1 MSFKH
6 KIMIPRLDIKEN
18 NVKHCLVQCLTP
30 GLLKRWR
37 SGELRL
43 KASSGKKVLK
53 TPISTNKSCAWWYM
67 LQLLG
72 KCK

>member
-30 GLLKRWR
+30 GLLKRQEVR
-37 SGELRL
+37 RIE
-43 KASSGKKVLK
+43 A
-53 TPISTNKSCAWWYM
+53 
-67 LQLLG
+67 
-72 KCK
+72 